1 MNLFAL
7 PCLSIG
13 FIALQPRAQVPG
25 SLQPRP
31 NSWHCAVNKQ
41 TQARNVVEKLAQLIS
56 TATLPLQGCTWR
68 MTVENSTYGCRQR
81 LAPALLAITRVL
93 LPEMGR
99 CPSSHKRSD
108 SMSFL
113 SRWLLR
119 APSSS
124 FGCSASFS
132 NRSFLQLISHLR
144 AHPHLSR
151 WLLLATL
158 SIVQP
163 KQCNTNI

>member
-1 MNLFAL
+1 MNLFSL
-7 PCLSIG
+7 LCLSIG

-56 TATLPLQGCTWR
+56 TATLPLTGLHLANDSGKQYLWMQAEVGPCPAGNHTQNGTLSICTQAI
-68 MTVENSTYGCRQR
+68 RQH
-81 LAPALLAITRVL
+81 VL
-93 LPEMGR
+93 
-99 CPSSHKRSD
+99 S
-108 SMSFL
+108 L
-113 SRWLLR
+113 SLLR